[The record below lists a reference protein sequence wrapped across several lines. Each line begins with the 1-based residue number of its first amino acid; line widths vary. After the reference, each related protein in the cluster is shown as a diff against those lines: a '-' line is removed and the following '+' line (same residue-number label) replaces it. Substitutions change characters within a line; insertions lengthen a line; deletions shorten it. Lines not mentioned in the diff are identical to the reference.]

1 MSLHIITYHHPEYWR
16 VTSVTKADSKELAD
30 KEVESL
36 ESKGFRIDFICDTSD
51 PISLFNL
58 GASMGEYS
66 SDEQG
71 KIRGILCQ
79 K

>member
-1 MSLHIITYHHPEYWR
+1 MSLHLITYCNPEYWR
-16 VTSVTKADSKELAD
+16 VTSVTQVDSKELTD
-30 KEVESL
+30 KVESL
-36 ESKGFRIDFICDTSD
+36 ESKGFRINFICDTSQ

-58 GASMGEYS
+58 GVSMREYS
-66 SDEQG
+66 TDEQD